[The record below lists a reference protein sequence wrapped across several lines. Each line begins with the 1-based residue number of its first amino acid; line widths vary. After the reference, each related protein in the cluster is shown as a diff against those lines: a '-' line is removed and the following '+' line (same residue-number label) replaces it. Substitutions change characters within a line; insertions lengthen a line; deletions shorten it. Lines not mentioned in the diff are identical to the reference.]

1 MLVFRS
7 LLMAAFATATI
18 LSVGAAPAHAT
29 PSPGSLEN
37 QIDSQWN
44 DLEPVIEHYNAIHQQ
59 YLEQKAKA
67 AKLQSKIDPL
77 EVQVQVALA
86 RVNGYSTSV
95 FENGPGGTMATLL
108 NSGASENAMDMLGL
122 LEQMASQQRQD
133 VSGTL
138 KLQQKY
144 QDQKKPI
151 DVLVASL
158 NDQQASLNSQK
169 KTIQAKIDS
178 LNKMRMQAYGSGSGT
193 GSLRPVA
200 CPYTYTGDA
209 GSRAAKFACAQ
220 IGKKY
225 VWAAAGPNSYDCSG
239 LTMRSWAQ
247 VGVSLPHNAY
257 QQKHS
262 MPSVSYS
269 NLKPGDLIFY
279 YASVH
284 HVAIYVGGGWM
295 VNAPQTGEPVQM
307 GRYNKFPVV
316 GYGRP

>member
-1 MLVFRS
+1 MASPSRWPTRSRNGRMLVFRS

-178 LNKMRMQAYGSGSGT
+178 LNKMRMQAYG
-193 GSLRPVA
+193 RAAAPVA
-200 CPYTYTGDA
+200 CA
-209 GSRAAKFACAQ
+209 RSRAPTPTPATP
-220 IGKKY
+220 
-225 VWAAAGPNSYDCSG
+225 AAAPPSSRA
-239 LTMRSWAQ
+239 LRSER
-247 VGVSLPHNAY
+247 S
-257 QQKHS
+257 
-262 MPSVSYS
+262 
-269 NLKPGDLIFY
+269 
-279 YASVH
+279 
-284 HVAIYVGGGWM
+284 
-295 VNAPQTGEPVQM
+295 TC
-307 GRYNKFPVV
+307 
-316 GYGRP
+316 GRPQAPTRTTARV